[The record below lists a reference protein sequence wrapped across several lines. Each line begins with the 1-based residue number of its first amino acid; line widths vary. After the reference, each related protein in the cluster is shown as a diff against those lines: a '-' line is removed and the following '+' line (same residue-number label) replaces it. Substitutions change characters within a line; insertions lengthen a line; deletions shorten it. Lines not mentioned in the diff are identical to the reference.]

1 MGGKIKKTK
10 ADPDADTVVSPVLP
24 ALRVKAGPSALGSP
38 RPVAVRSSER
48 RIDGPSPSDTPC
60 LSRPEVLAYLGPDCG
75 AELRARVDAHVRSCA
90 ACRQWV
96 THVDDDILEYVG
108 GQRSDSE
115 LEKMDAHLDACKHC
129 RELVHH
135 VVRGMAQS
143 WHGDERETSEST
155 TTFGSGS
162 VVASRYV
169 IRRFVGRGGMGEV
182 YEAFDQLMD
191 RRIALKTV
199 LCTVADRPRAARR
212 FKEEVRNAQRV
223 GHPHVCRIND
233 LQEHH
238 EGVFGPPLPFFTM
251 EYIEGERLG
260 NRLMEGPLPLE
271 HVRTIALQLL
281 GGLEA
286 AHARGVLHLD
296 FKSDNVM
303 LRRDSPGPDA
313 VIMDFGLSRV
323 LGKESRLRTSD
334 RRQFAGTL
342 PYMSVE
348 QLECREELGPPTDI
362 YSFGVVLYEMLTR
375 ALPFEGESLGAVLL
389 KQLNEKPKPPSHHVP
404 ELSPA
409 LDRFVLK
416 CLHPQG
422 RQRFADAGQALAALQ
437 LVGPW
442 SRPRWAKLRQA
453 AVPAA
458 TAVLLGGMIVLAAVR
473 RLSIPARDAAP
484 AAAAVEHA
492 DPTQRV
498 VQDLA
503 PAPAAPPPSVEPPPG
518 EALAAPSNEAS
529 RDPALAAPP
538 VEAAP
543 LETAAVPPPDGLG
556 FVEPRETTAAAAA
569 PAEAAGSAPLSPGA
583 ALSPAAALT
592 RPAPAPGDAPP
603 PSAAAAPLGADAPAA
618 PAAPSEASPADPG
631 WKPMRV
637 PKRLST
643 TPEP

>member
-1 MGGKIKKTK
+1 
-10 ADPDADTVVSPVLP
+10 
-24 ALRVKAGPSALGSP
+24 
-38 RPVAVRSSER
+38 
-48 RIDGPSPSDTPC
+48 
-60 LSRPEVLAYLGPDCG
+60 
-75 AELRARVDAHVRSCA
+75 
-90 ACRQWV
+90 
-96 THVDDDILEYVG
+96 
-108 GQRSDSE
+108 
-115 LEKMDAHLDACKHC
+115 
-129 RELVHH
+129 
-135 VVRGMAQS
+135 
-143 WHGDERETSEST
+143 
-155 TTFGSGS
+155 
-162 VVASRYV
+162 
-169 IRRFVGRGGMGEV
+169 MGEV

-583 ALSPAAALT
+583 ARSPAAALT

-618 PAAPSEASPADPG
+618 PAVPSEASPADPADPG

-637 PKRLST
+637 PKRLSS